1 MRWRYSLIVVVV
13 ATVSVAQSQEV
24 LTLERAQQIARQ
36 NNAAIRLAEA
46 EVRIAQNNVTRGNA
60 GFLPRMDA
68 TAGYTGSITNTEQE
82 YRTGE
87 VVNRTGATSTNY
99 NAGVGVSW
107 TAFDGFRM
115 FNAYDQLQKREEFA
129 KAGLESAAEELA
141 WRVAV
146 AWYDVVRQ
154 QQQLWVLRQSITMS
168 EGRLQ
173 LVQMKYEVGEN
184 SKREL
189 LPAKVDLNS
198 DRSAALRQEAVLRNA
213 KATLNLLLVRDAVT
227 DFSVPDSVTL
237 DELLDESV
245 LRQEAI
251 ATNRRLRA
259 ARIARDLAGLGV
271 DEVRANY
278 YPRLGLNLGYNFT
291 GSNAEASLVNSNTS
305 NGLTYGATASLN
317 LFDGFNTS
325 RQMENAKI
333 AIEAAE
339 LEYQDAERAVT
350 SQLAQAFIMWR
361 SRLELVKVE
370 RENVEIA
377 RQSLEIAQERFNVGS
392 IIPLELR
399 EAQTALTEARSRLLA
414 ALYDAYLSQV
424 DLMRLSGRLQ

>member
-1 MRWRYSLIVVVV
+1 MRCRYSLFVVMV
-13 ATVSVAQSQEV
+13 AAVSVAQSQEV

-46 EVRIAQNNVTRGNA
+46 DVRIAQNNLTRGNA
-60 GFLPRMDA
+60 GFLPKVDA

-87 VVNRTGATSTNY
+87 VVNRTGATATNY

-115 FNAYDQLQKREEFA
+115 FNTYDQLQKREELA
-129 KAGLESAAEELA
+129 KAGLELAVEEIA

-154 QQQLWVLRQSITMS
+154 QEQLRVLRQSITMS

-198 DRSAALRQEAVLRNA
+198 DRSAALRQEAMLRNA
-213 KATLNLLLVRDAVT
+213 KATLNLLLVRDAAT
-227 DFSVPDSVTL
+227 DFTVPDSLTL
-237 DELLDESV
+237 DESLDEVV
-245 LRQEAI
+245 LRQQAI
-251 ATNRRLRA
+251 ATNRRLQA
-259 ARIARDLAGLGV
+259 ARIARELAGLGV
-271 DEVRANY
+271 DEVRAGY
-278 YPRLGLNLGYNFT
+278 YPRLGLNLGYNVT
-291 GSNAEASLVNSNTS
+291 GSSAEASLVNSNTS

-325 RQMENAKI
+325 RQMENATI

-361 SRLELVKVE
+361 SRLELVKLE

-377 RQSLEIAQERFNVGS
+377 RQNLEIAQERFNVGS

-399 EAQTALTEARSRLLA
+399 EAQTSLTEARSRLLA

-424 DLMRLSGRLQ
+424 DLLRLSGRLQ

>member
-36 NNAAIRLAEA
+36 SNAAIRLAEA
-46 EVRIAQNNVTRGNA
+46 EVKIAQNNVTRGNA
-60 GFLPRMDA
+60 GFLPKMDA

-115 FNAYDQLQKREEFA
+115 FNAYDQLQKREELA
-129 KAGLESAAEELA
+129 KAGLESDAEELA

-154 QQQLWVLRQSITMS
+154 QQQLWVLRQSIIMS

-339 LEYQDAERAVT
+339 LEYQDAERAVI

-361 SRLELVKVE
+361 SRLELVKLE

-377 RQSLEIAQERFNVGS
+377 RQSLDIAQERFNVGT

-424 DLMRLSGRLQ
+424 DVMRLSGRLQ